1 MDRLRV
7 DEKGTVVRVAVHV
20 QPRASRS
27 EIIGQ
32 HGAALKVR
40 LQAPPVDGAANEAL
54 VRLLADALNVPERS
68 VRVVAGGAARSA
80 NSMTSRAPP
89 VDGAANE
96 ALVRLLAEALKVPE
110 RSVRVV
116 AGATSRSKVVE
127 VDGTTADAVRA
138 LASAGET

>member
-1 MDRLRV
+1 VERLRV

-54 VRLLADALNVPERS
+54 VSLLAKALNVPERY
-68 VRVVAGGAARSA
+68 
-80 NSMTSRAPP
+80 
-89 VDGAANE
+89 
-96 ALVRLLAEALKVPE
+96 
-110 RSVRVV
+110 VRVV
-116 AGATSRSKVVE
+116 AGATSRSKTVE
-127 VDGTTADAVRA
+127 IDGTTADAVRA
-138 LASAGET
+138 LASLHET

>member
-1 MDRLRV
+1 MDPLRV
-7 DEKGTVVRVAVHV
+7 DVRGTVVRVSVHV

-54 VRLLADALNVPERS
+54 VQLLSDSLGV
-68 VRVVAGGAARSA
+68 
-80 NSMTSRAPP
+80 SR
-89 VDGAANE
+89 
-96 ALVRLLAEALKVPE
+96 

-116 AGATSRSKVVE
+116 AGATSRTKTVE
-127 VDGTTADAVRA
+127 VVGTTEAAVRA
-138 LASAGET
+138 LAAPRGT